1 MKIVHLVL
9 SESFAGIE
17 QHVDEVLT
25 NFSSHKLVLI
35 CNESIASYFDK
46 SINIYKVKNFG
57 RRSFFGKYKLKKL
70 IKEIGPDIIHTHGSK
85 TSSIISSIKVKD
97 YKHVATIHAVKK
109 NKKMY
114 EKADL
119 IIGVSEKVLEGI
131 NHEKICINNWWDPKL
146 KKLQNK
152 NNKYALA
159 IGRLEKIKGFDLLI
173 TSWKNIRTN
182 LIIIGSGKEKN
193 KLNELIQQNNLSEK
207 VKIIDEV
214 RREELVNYYQ
224 DASVLI
230 ISSRDEGGP
239 RVALEA
245 LYLEIPVISTD
256 VGHMSQIL
264 PKELLVEKNNQA
276 ALQNMLEKYV
286 DNIHLYNQKG
296 IFNFIETEFSL
307 EEKMKELNE
316 AYDFLINLDIN

>member
-25 NFSSHKLVLI
+25 NFSSHKLILI

-46 SINIYKVKNFG
+46 RINIYKVKNFG

-70 IKEIGPDIIHTHGSK
+70 IKDIDPDIVHTHGSK
-85 TSSIISSIKVKD
+85 TSSIISSIKTKN
-97 YKHVATIHAVKK
+97 YKHVATIHGVKK
-109 NKKMY
+109 NKKIY

-119 IIGVSEKVLEGI
+119 IIGVSNKALEGI
-131 NHEKICINNWWDPKL
+131 NHETICINNWWHPKL
-146 KKLQNK
+146 KKIQNK

-159 IGRLEKIKGFDLLI
+159 VGRLEKVKGFDLLI
-173 TSWKNIRTN
+173 ASWKNICAN
-182 LIIIGSGKEKN
+182 LIIIGSGKERN
-193 KLNELIQQNNLSEK
+193 KLNELIEQNNLSEK
-207 VKIIDEV
+207 VKIIDAV
-214 RREELVNYYQ
+214 KKEELLNYYQ

-256 VGHMSQIL
+256 VGHMPQIL
-264 PKELLVEKNNQA
+264 PKELLAEKNNQSS
-276 ALQNMLEKYV
+276 LQDMLEKYV
-286 DNIHLYNQKG
+286 DDIHLYNQKA
-296 IFNFIETEFSL
+296 IFNFVETEFSI
-307 EEKMKELNE
+307 EEKMQELND
-316 AYDFLINLDIN
+316 AYNLLASKS

>member
-1 MKIVHLVL
+1 MKIVHFVL
-9 SESFAGIE
+9 SDSFAGIE

-25 NFSSHKLVLI
+25 NFSSHKLILI

-46 SINIYKVKNFG
+46 RINIYKVKNFG

-70 IKEIGPDIIHTHGSK
+70 IKDIDPDIVHTHGSK
-85 TSSIISSIKVKD
+85 TSSIISSIKTKN
-97 YKHVATIHAVKK
+97 YKHVATIHGVKK
-109 NKKMY
+109 NKKIY

-119 IIGVSEKVLEGI
+119 IIGVSDKALEGI
-131 NHEKICINNWWDPKL
+131 NHETICINNWWHPKL
-146 KKLQNK
+146 KKIQNK

-159 IGRLEKIKGFDLLI
+159 VGRLEKVKGFDLLI
-173 TSWKNIRTN
+173 ASWKNICAN
-182 LIIIGSGKEKN
+182 LVIIGSGKERN
-193 KLNELIQQNNLSEK
+193 KLNELIEQNNLSEK
-207 VKIIDEV
+207 VKIIDAV
-214 RREELVNYYQ
+214 KKEELLNYYQ

-264 PKELLVEKNNQA
+264 PKELLAEKNNQS
-276 ALQNMLEKYV
+276 ALQDMLEKYV
-286 DNIHLYNQKG
+286 DNIHLYNQKA
-296 IFNFIETEFSL
+296 IFNFVETEFSI
-307 EEKMKELNE
+307 EEKMQELND
-316 AYDFLINLDIN
+316 AYSLLASKS

>member
-1 MKIVHLVL
+1 MKIVHFVL
-9 SESFAGIE
+9 SDSFAGIE

-25 NFSSHKLVLI
+25 NFSSHKLILI

-70 IKEIGPDIIHTHGSK
+70 IKDIDPDIIHTHGSK
-85 TSSIISSIKVKD
+85 TSSIISSIKTKN
-97 YKHVATIHAVKK
+97 YKHVATIHGVKK
-109 NKKMY
+109 NKKIY

-119 IIGVSEKVLEGI
+119 IIGVSDKALEGI
-131 NHEKICINNWWDPKL
+131 NHETICINNWWHPKL
-146 KKLQNK
+146 KKIQKK

-159 IGRLEKIKGFDLLI
+159 VGRLEKVKGFDLLI
-173 TSWKNIRTN
+173 ASWKNICAN
-182 LIIIGSGKEKN
+182 LVIIGSGKERN
-193 KLNELIQQNNLSEK
+193 KLNELIEQNNLSEK
-207 VKIIDEV
+207 VKIIDAV
-214 RREELVNYYQ
+214 KKEELLNYYQ

-230 ISSRDEGGP
+230 ISSREEGGP

-264 PKELLVEKNNQA
+264 PKELLAEKNNQS
-276 ALQNMLEKYV
+276 ALQDMLEKYV
-286 DNIHLYNQKG
+286 DNIHLYNQKA
-296 IFNFIETEFSL
+296 IFNFVETEFSI
-307 EEKMKELNE
+307 EEKIQELND
-316 AYDFLINLDIN
+316 AYNLLASKS

>member
-1 MKIVHLVL
+1 MKIVHFVL

-25 NFSSHKLVLI
+25 NFSSHKLILI

-46 SINIYKVKNFG
+46 RINIYKVKNFG

-70 IKEIGPDIIHTHGSK
+70 IKDIDPDIVHTHGSK
-85 TSSIISSIKVKD
+85 TSSIISSIKTKN
-97 YKHVATIHAVKK
+97 YKHVATIHGVKK
-109 NKKMY
+109 NKKIY

-119 IIGVSEKVLEGI
+119 IIGVSDKALEGI
-131 NHEKICINNWWDPKL
+131 NHETICINNWWHPKL
-146 KKLQNK
+146 KKIQNK

-159 IGRLEKIKGFDLLI
+159 VGRLEKVKGFDLLI
-173 TSWKNIRTN
+173 ASWKNICAN
-182 LIIIGSGKEKN
+182 LVIIGSGKERN
-193 KLNELIQQNNLSEK
+193 KLNELIEQNNLSEK
-207 VKIIDEV
+207 VKIIDAV
-214 RREELVNYYQ
+214 KKEELLNYYQ

-256 VGHMSQIL
+256 VGHMPQIL
-264 PKELLVEKNNQA
+264 PKELLAEKNNQSS
-276 ALQNMLEKYV
+276 LQDMLEKYV
-286 DNIHLYNQKG
+286 DDIHLYNQKA
-296 IFNFIETEFSL
+296 IFNFVETEFSI
-307 EEKMKELNE
+307 EEKMQELND
-316 AYDFLINLDIN
+316 AYSLLASKS

>member
-25 NFSSHKLVLI
+25 NFSSHKLILI

-70 IKEIGPDIIHTHGSK
+70 IKDIDPDIVHTHGSK
-85 TSSIISSIKVKD
+85 TSSIISSIKTKN
-97 YKHVATIHAVKK
+97 YKHVATIHGVKK
-109 NKKMY
+109 NKKIY

-119 IIGVSEKVLEGI
+119 IIGVSDKALEGI
-131 NHEKICINNWWDPKL
+131 NHETICINNWWHPKL
-146 KKLQNK
+146 KKIQNK

-159 IGRLEKIKGFDLLI
+159 VGRLEKVKGFDLLI
-173 TSWKNIRTN
+173 ASWKNICAN
-182 LIIIGSGKEKN
+182 LVIIGSGKEKN
-193 KLNELIQQNNLSEK
+193 KLNELIEQNNLSEK
-207 VKIIDEV
+207 VKIIDAV
-214 RREELVNYYQ
+214 KKEELLNYYQ

-264 PKELLVEKNNQA
+264 PKELLAEKNNQS
-276 ALQNMLEKYV
+276 ALQDMLEKYV
-286 DNIHLYNQKG
+286 DNIHLYNQKA
-296 IFNFIETEFSL
+296 IFNFVEREFSI
-307 EEKMKELNE
+307 EEKMQELND
-316 AYDFLINLDIN
+316 AYSLLASKS

>member
-1 MKIVHLVL
+1 MKIVHIVL

-70 IKEIGPDIIHTHGSK
+70 IKDIDPDIIHTHGSK
-85 TSSIISSIKVKD
+85 TSSIISSIKTKN
-97 YKHVATIHAVKK
+97 YKHVATIHGVKK
-109 NKKMY
+109 NKKIY

-119 IIGVSEKVLEGI
+119 IIGVSDRALEGI
-131 NHEKICINNWWDPKL
+131 NHKTICINNWWHPKL
-146 KKLQNK
+146 KKIQNK

-159 IGRLEKIKGFDLLI
+159 VGRLEKVKGFDLLI
-173 TSWKNIRTN
+173 ASWKNICAN
-182 LIIIGSGKEKN
+182 LVIIGSGKERN
-193 KLNELIQQNNLSEK
+193 KLNELIEQNNLSEK
-207 VKIIDEV
+207 VKIIDAV
-214 RREELVNYYQ
+214 KKEELLNYYQ

-256 VGHMSQIL
+256 VGHMPQIL
-264 PKELLVEKNNQA
+264 PKELLAEKNNQS
-276 ALQNMLEKYV
+276 ALQDMLEKYV
-286 DNIHLYNQKG
+286 DNIHLYNQKA
-296 IFNFIETEFSL
+296 IFNFVETEFSI
-307 EEKMKELNE
+307 EEKMQELND
-316 AYDFLINLDIN
+316 AYNLLASKS

>member
-1 MKIVHLVL
+1 MKIVHFVL
-9 SESFAGIE
+9 SDSFAGIE

-25 NFSSHKLVLI
+25 NFSSHKLILI

-70 IKEIGPDIIHTHGSK
+70 IKDIDPDIIHTHGSK
-85 TSSIISSIKVKD
+85 TSSIISSIKTKN
-97 YKHVATIHAVKK
+97 YKHVATIHGVKK
-109 NKKMY
+109 NKKIY

-119 IIGVSEKVLEGI
+119 IIGVSDKALEGI
-131 NHEKICINNWWDPKL
+131 NHETICINNWWHPKL
-146 KKLQNK
+146 KKIQNK

-159 IGRLEKIKGFDLLI
+159 VGRLEKVKGFDLLI
-173 TSWKNIRTN
+173 ASWKNICAN
-182 LIIIGSGKEKN
+182 LVIIGSGKERN
-193 KLNELIQQNNLSEK
+193 KLNELIEQNNLSEK
-207 VKIIDEV
+207 VKIIDAV
-214 RREELVNYYQ
+214 KKEELLNYYQ

-256 VGHMSQIL
+256 VGHMPQIL
-264 PKELLVEKNNQA
+264 PKELLAEKNNQSS
-276 ALQNMLEKYV
+276 LQDMLEKYV
-286 DNIHLYNQKG
+286 DDIHLYNQKA
-296 IFNFIETEFSL
+296 IFNFVETEFSI
-307 EEKMKELNE
+307 EEKMQELND
-316 AYDFLINLDIN
+316 AYNLLASKS

>member
-1 MKIVHLVL
+1 MKIVHFVL
-9 SESFAGIE
+9 SDSFAGIE

-25 NFSSHKLVLI
+25 NFSSHKLILI

-70 IKEIGPDIIHTHGSK
+70 IKDIDPDIVHTHGSK
-85 TSSIISSIKVKD
+85 TSSIISSIKTKN
-97 YKHVATIHAVKK
+97 YKHVATIHGVKK
-109 NKKMY
+109 NKKIY

-119 IIGVSEKVLEGI
+119 IIGVSDKALEGI
-131 NHEKICINNWWDPKL
+131 NHETICINNWWHPKL
-146 KKLQNK
+146 KKIQNK

-159 IGRLEKIKGFDLLI
+159 VGRLEKVKGFDLLI
-173 TSWKNIRTN
+173 ASWKNICAN
-182 LIIIGSGKEKN
+182 LVIIGSGKERN
-193 KLNELIQQNNLSEK
+193 KLNELIEQNNLSEK
-207 VKIIDEV
+207 VKIIDAV
-214 RREELVNYYQ
+214 KKEELLNYYQ

-264 PKELLVEKNNQA
+264 PKELLAEKNNQS
-276 ALQNMLEKYV
+276 ALQDMLEKYV
-286 DNIHLYNQKG
+286 DNIHLYNQKA
-296 IFNFIETEFSL
+296 IFNFVEREFSI
-307 EEKMKELNE
+307 EEKMQELND
-316 AYDFLINLDIN
+316 AYNLLASKS

>member
-1 MKIVHLVL
+1 MKIVHFVL
-9 SESFAGIE
+9 SDSFAGIE

-25 NFSSHKLVLI
+25 NFSSHKLILI

-70 IKEIGPDIIHTHGSK
+70 IKDIDPDIIHTHGSK
-85 TSSIISSIKVKD
+85 TSSIISSIKTKN
-97 YKHVATIHAVKK
+97 YKHVATIHGVKK
-109 NKKMY
+109 NKKIY

-119 IIGVSEKVLEGI
+119 IIGVSDKALEGI
-131 NHEKICINNWWDPKL
+131 NHETICINNWWHPKL
-146 KKLQNK
+146 KKIQNK

-159 IGRLEKIKGFDLLI
+159 VGRLEKVKGFDLLI
-173 TSWKNIRTN
+173 ASWKNICAN
-182 LIIIGSGKEKN
+182 LVIIGSGKERN
-193 KLNELIQQNNLSEK
+193 KLNELIEQNNLSEK
-207 VKIIDEV
+207 VKIIDAV
-214 RREELVNYYQ
+214 KKEELLNYYQ

-264 PKELLVEKNNQA
+264 PKELLAEKNNQS
-276 ALQNMLEKYV
+276 ALQDMLEKYV
-286 DNIHLYNQKG
+286 DNIHLYNQKA
-296 IFNFIETEFSL
+296 IFNFVETEFSI
-307 EEKMKELNE
+307 EEKIQELND
-316 AYDFLINLDIN
+316 AYNLLASKS

>member
-1 MKIVHLVL
+1 MKIVHFVL

-25 NFSSHKLVLI
+25 NFSSHKLILI

-70 IKEIGPDIIHTHGSK
+70 IKDIDPDIIHTHGSK
-85 TSSIISSIKVKD
+85 TSSIISSIKTKN
-97 YKHVATIHAVKK
+97 YKHVATIHGVKK
-109 NKKMY
+109 NKKIY

-119 IIGVSEKVLEGI
+119 IIGVSDKALEGI
-131 NHEKICINNWWDPKL
+131 NHETICINNWWHPKL
-146 KKLQNK
+146 KKIQKK

-159 IGRLEKIKGFDLLI
+159 VGRLEKVKGFDLLI
-173 TSWKNIRTN
+173 ASWKNICAN
-182 LIIIGSGKEKN
+182 LVIIGSGKERN
-193 KLNELIQQNNLSEK
+193 KLNELIEQNNLSEK
-207 VKIIDEV
+207 VKIIDAV
-214 RREELVNYYQ
+214 KKEELLNYYQ

-230 ISSRDEGGP
+230 ISSREEGGP

-264 PKELLVEKNNQA
+264 PKELLAEKNNQS
-276 ALQNMLEKYV
+276 ALQDMLEKYV
-286 DNIHLYNQKG
+286 DNIHLYNQKA
-296 IFNFIETEFSL
+296 IFNFVETEFSI
-307 EEKMKELNE
+307 EEKMQELND
-316 AYDFLINLDIN
+316 AYSLLASKS

>member
-1 MKIVHLVL
+1 MKIVHFVL

-25 NFSSHKLVLI
+25 NFSSHKLILI

-46 SINIYKVKNFG
+46 SINIYKIKNFG

-70 IKEIGPDIIHTHGSK
+70 IKDIDPDIIHTHGSK
-85 TSSIISSIKVKD
+85 TSSIISSIKTKN
-97 YKHVATIHAVKK
+97 YKHVATIHGVKK
-109 NKKMY
+109 NKKIY

-119 IIGVSEKVLEGI
+119 IIGVSDKALEGI
-131 NHEKICINNWWDPKL
+131 NHETICINNWWHPKL
-146 KKLQNK
+146 KKIQNK

-159 IGRLEKIKGFDLLI
+159 VGRLEKVKGFDLLI
-173 TSWKNIRTN
+173 ASWKNIDAN
-182 LIIIGSGKEKN
+182 LVIIGSGKERN
-193 KLNELIQQNNLSEK
+193 KLNELIEQNNLSEK
-207 VKIIDEV
+207 VKIIDAV
-214 RREELVNYYQ
+214 KKEELLNYYQ

-264 PKELLVEKNNQA
+264 PKELLAEKNNQS
-276 ALQNMLEKYV
+276 ALQDMLEKYV
-286 DNIHLYNQKG
+286 DNIHLYNQKA
-296 IFNFIETEFSL
+296 IFNFVETEFSI
-307 EEKMKELNE
+307 EEKMQELND
-316 AYDFLINLDIN
+316 AYSLLASKS

>member
-1 MKIVHLVL
+1 MKIVHFVL
-9 SESFAGIE
+9 SDSFAGIE

-25 NFSSHKLVLI
+25 NFSSHKLILI

-70 IKEIGPDIIHTHGSK
+70 IKDIDPDIIHTHGSK
-85 TSSIISSIKVKD
+85 TSSIISSIKTKN
-97 YKHVATIHAVKK
+97 YKHVATIHGVKK
-109 NKKMY
+109 NKKIY

-119 IIGVSEKVLEGI
+119 IIGVSDKALEGI
-131 NHEKICINNWWDPKL
+131 NHETICINNWWHPKL
-146 KKLQNK
+146 KKIQNK

-159 IGRLEKIKGFDLLI
+159 VGRLEKVKGFDLLI
-173 TSWKNIRTN
+173 ASWKNICTN
-182 LIIIGSGKEKN
+182 LVIIGSGKERN
-193 KLNELIQQNNLSEK
+193 KLNELIEQNNLSEK
-207 VKIIDEV
+207 VKIIDAV
-214 RREELVNYYQ
+214 KKEELLNYYQ

-264 PKELLVEKNNQA
+264 PKELLAEKNNQS
-276 ALQNMLEKYV
+276 ALQDMLEKYV
-286 DNIHLYNQKG
+286 DNIHLYNQKA
-296 IFNFIETEFSL
+296 IFNFVEKEFSI
-307 EEKMKELNE
+307 EEKMQELND
-316 AYDFLINLDIN
+316 AYSLLANKS

>member
-1 MKIVHLVL
+1 MKIVHFVL
-9 SESFAGIE
+9 SDSFAGIE

-25 NFSSHKLVLI
+25 NFSSHKLILI

-46 SINIYKVKNFG
+46 SIDIYKVKNFG

-70 IKEIGPDIIHTHGSK
+70 IKNIDPDIIHTHGSK
-85 TSSIISSIKVKD
+85 TSSIISSIKTKN
-97 YKHVATIHAVKK
+97 YKHVATIHGVKK
-109 NKKMY
+109 NKKIY

-119 IIGVSEKVLEGI
+119 IIGVSDKALEGI
-131 NHEKICINNWWDPKL
+131 NHETICINNWWHPEL
-146 KKLQNK
+146 KKIQNK

-159 IGRLEKIKGFDLLI
+159 VGRLEKVKGFDLLI
-173 TSWKNIRTN
+173 ASWKNIDAN
-182 LIIIGSGKEKN
+182 LVIIGSGKERN
-193 KLNELIQQNNLSEK
+193 KLNELIEQNNLSEK
-207 VKIIDEV
+207 VKIIDAV
-214 RREELVNYYQ
+214 KKEELLNYYQ

-264 PKELLVEKNNQA
+264 PKELLAEKNNQS
-276 ALQNMLEKYV
+276 ALQDMLEKYV
-286 DNIHLYNQKG
+286 DNIHLYNQKA
-296 IFNFIETEFSL
+296 IFNFVEREFSI
-307 EEKMKELNE
+307 EEKMQELND
-316 AYDFLINLDIN
+316 AYSLLASKS

>member
-25 NFSSHKLVLI
+25 NFSSHKLILI

-46 SINIYKVKNFG
+46 RINIYKVKNFG

-70 IKEIGPDIIHTHGSK
+70 IKDIDPDIVHTHGSK
-85 TSSIISSIKVKD
+85 TSSIISSIKTKN
-97 YKHVATIHAVKK
+97 YKHVATIHGVKK
-109 NKKMY
+109 NKKIY

-119 IIGVSEKVLEGI
+119 IIGVSDKALEGI
-131 NHEKICINNWWDPKL
+131 NHETICINNWWHPKL
-146 KKLQNK
+146 KKIQNK

-159 IGRLEKIKGFDLLI
+159 VGRLEKVKGFDLLI
-173 TSWKNIRTN
+173 ASWKNICAN
-182 LIIIGSGKEKN
+182 LVIIGSGKERN
-193 KLNELIQQNNLSEK
+193 KLNELIEQNNLSGK
-207 VKIIDEV
+207 VKIIDAV
-214 RREELVNYYQ
+214 KKEELLNYYQ

-256 VGHMSQIL
+256 VGHMPQIL
-264 PKELLVEKNNQA
+264 PKELLAEKNNQSS
-276 ALQNMLEKYV
+276 LQDMLEKYV
-286 DNIHLYNQKG
+286 DDIHLYNQKA
-296 IFNFIETEFSL
+296 IFNFVETEFSI
-307 EEKMKELNE
+307 EEKMQELND
-316 AYDFLINLDIN
+316 AYNLLASKS

>member
-1 MKIVHLVL
+1 MKIVHFVL

-25 NFSSHKLVLI
+25 NFSSHKLILI

-46 SINIYKVKNFG
+46 RINIYKVKNFG

-70 IKEIGPDIIHTHGSK
+70 IKDIDPDIVHTHGSK
-85 TSSIISSIKVKD
+85 TSSIISSIKTKN
-97 YKHVATIHAVKK
+97 YKHVATIHGVKK
-109 NKKMY
+109 NKKIY

-119 IIGVSEKVLEGI
+119 IIGVSDRALEGI
-131 NHEKICINNWWDPKL
+131 NHKTICINNWWHPKL
-146 KKLQNK
+146 KKIQNK

-159 IGRLEKIKGFDLLI
+159 VGRLEKVKGFDLLI
-173 TSWKNIRTN
+173 ASWKNICAN
-182 LIIIGSGKEKN
+182 LVIIGSGKERN
-193 KLNELIQQNNLSEK
+193 KLNELIEQNNLSEK
-207 VKIIDEV
+207 VKIIDAV
-214 RREELVNYYQ
+214 KKEELLNYYQ

-256 VGHMSQIL
+256 VGHMPQIL
-264 PKELLVEKNNQA
+264 PKELLAEKNNQSS
-276 ALQNMLEKYV
+276 LQDMLEKYV
-286 DNIHLYNQKG
+286 DDIHLYNQKA
-296 IFNFIETEFSL
+296 IFNFVETEFSI
-307 EEKMKELNE
+307 EEKMQELND
-316 AYDFLINLDIN
+316 AYNLLASKS

>member
-1 MKIVHLVL
+1 MKIVHFVL

-25 NFSSHKLVLI
+25 NFSSHKLILI

-70 IKEIGPDIIHTHGSK
+70 IKDIDPDIVHTHGSK
-85 TSSIISSIKVKD
+85 TSSIISSIKTKN
-97 YKHVATIHAVKK
+97 YKHVATIHGVKK
-109 NKKMY
+109 NKKIY

-119 IIGVSEKVLEGI
+119 IIGVSDRALEGI
-131 NHEKICINNWWDPKL
+131 NHKTICINNWWHPKL
-146 KKLQNK
+146 KKIQNK

-159 IGRLEKIKGFDLLI
+159 VGRLEKVKGFDLLI
-173 TSWKNIRTN
+173 ASWKNICAN
-182 LIIIGSGKEKN
+182 LVIIGSGKERN
-193 KLNELIQQNNLSEK
+193 KLNELIEQNNLSEK
-207 VKIIDEV
+207 VKIIDAV
-214 RREELVNYYQ
+214 KKEELLNYYQ

-256 VGHMSQIL
+256 VGHMPQIL
-264 PKELLVEKNNQA
+264 PKELLAEKNNQSS
-276 ALQNMLEKYV
+276 LQDMLEKYV
-286 DNIHLYNQKG
+286 DNIHLYNQKA
-296 IFNFIETEFSL
+296 IFNFVEREFSI
-307 EEKMKELNE
+307 EEKMQELND
-316 AYDFLINLDIN
+316 AYSLLASKS

>member
-1 MKIVHLVL
+1 MKIVHFVL

-25 NFSSHKLVLI
+25 NFSSHKLILI

-70 IKEIGPDIIHTHGSK
+70 IKNIDPDIIHTHGSK
-85 TSSIISSIKVKD
+85 TSSIISSIKTKN
-97 YKHVATIHAVKK
+97 YKHVATIHGVKK
-109 NKKMY
+109 NKKIY

-119 IIGVSEKVLEGI
+119 IIGVSDKALEGI
-131 NHEKICINNWWDPKL
+131 NHETICINNWWHPEL
-146 KKLQNK
+146 KKIQNK
-152 NNKYALA
+152 KNKHALA
-159 IGRLEKIKGFDLLI
+159 VGRLEKVKGFDLLI
-173 TSWKNIRTN
+173 ASWKNICAN
-182 LIIIGSGKEKN
+182 LVIIGSGKERN
-193 KLNELIQQNNLSEK
+193 KLNELIEQNNLSEK
-207 VKIIDEV
+207 VKIIDAV
-214 RREELVNYYQ
+214 KKEELLNYYQ

-264 PKELLVEKNNQA
+264 PKELLAEKNNQS
-276 ALQNMLEKYV
+276 ALQDMLEKYV
-286 DNIHLYNQKG
+286 DNIHLYNQKA
-296 IFNFIETEFSL
+296 IFNFVEREFSI
-307 EEKMKELNE
+307 EEKMQELND
-316 AYDFLINLDIN
+316 AYSLLASNS

>member
-1 MKIVHLVL
+1 MKIVHFVL
-9 SESFAGIE
+9 SDSFAGIE

-25 NFSSHKLVLI
+25 NFSSHKLMLI

-70 IKEIGPDIIHTHGSK
+70 IKDIDPDIIHTHGSK
-85 TSSIISSIKVKD
+85 TSSIISSIKTKN
-97 YKHVATIHAVKK
+97 YKHVATIHGVKK
-109 NKKMY
+109 NKKIY

-119 IIGVSEKVLEGI
+119 IIGVSDKALEGI
-131 NHEKICINNWWDPKL
+131 NHKTICINNWWHPKL
-146 KKLQNK
+146 KKIQNK

-159 IGRLEKIKGFDLLI
+159 VGRLEKVKGFDLLI
-173 TSWKNIRTN
+173 ASWKNIGAN
-182 LIIIGSGKEKN
+182 LVIIGSGKERN
-193 KLNELIQQNNLSEK
+193 KLNKLIEQNNLSEK
-207 VKIIDEV
+207 VKIIDAV
-214 RREELVNYYQ
+214 KKEELLNYYQ

-230 ISSRDEGGP
+230 ISSREEGGP

-264 PKELLVEKNNQA
+264 PKELLAEKNNQS
-276 ALQNMLEKYV
+276 ALQDMLEKYV
-286 DNIHLYNQKG
+286 DNIHLYNQKA
-296 IFNFIETEFSL
+296 IFNFIETEFSI
-307 EEKMKELNE
+307 EEKMQELND
-316 AYDFLINLDIN
+316 AYSLLASKS

>member
-1 MKIVHLVL
+1 MKIVHFVL

-25 NFSSHKLVLI
+25 NFSSHKLILI

-70 IKEIGPDIIHTHGSK
+70 IKDIDPDIVHTHGSK
-85 TSSIISSIKVKD
+85 TSSIISSIKTKN
-97 YKHVATIHAVKK
+97 YKHVATIHGVKK
-109 NKKMY
+109 NKKIY

-119 IIGVSEKVLEGI
+119 IIGVSDKALEGI
-131 NHEKICINNWWDPKL
+131 NHEKICINNWWHPKL
-146 KKLQNK
+146 KKIQNK
-152 NNKYALA
+152 KNKHALA
-159 IGRLEKIKGFDLLI
+159 VGRLEKVKGFDLLI
-173 TSWKNIRTN
+173 ASWKNIGAN
-182 LIIIGSGKEKN
+182 LVIIGSGKERN
-193 KLNELIQQNNLSEK
+193 KLNELIEQNNLSEK
-207 VKIIDEV
+207 VKIIDAV
-214 RREELVNYYQ
+214 KKEELLNYYQ

-264 PKELLVEKNNQA
+264 PKELLAEKNNQS
-276 ALQNMLEKYV
+276 ALQDMLEKYV
-286 DNIHLYNQKG
+286 DNIHLYNQNA
-296 IFNFIETEFSL
+296 IFNFVETEFSI
-307 EEKMKELNE
+307 EEKMQELND
-316 AYDFLINLDIN
+316 AYSLLASKS

>member
-1 MKIVHLVL
+1 MKIVHFVL
-9 SESFAGIE
+9 SDSFAGIE

-25 NFSSHKLVLI
+25 NFSSHKLILI

-70 IKEIGPDIIHTHGSK
+70 IKNIDPDIIHTHGSK
-85 TSSIISSIKVKD
+85 TSSIISSIKTKN
-97 YKHVATIHAVKK
+97 YKHVATIHGVKK
-109 NKKMY
+109 NKKIY

-119 IIGVSEKVLEGI
+119 IIGVSDKALEGI
-131 NHEKICINNWWDPKL
+131 NHETICINNWWHPEL
-146 KKLQNK
+146 KKIQNK
-152 NNKYALA
+152 KNKHALA
-159 IGRLEKIKGFDLLI
+159 VGRLEKVKGFDLLI
-173 TSWKNIRTN
+173 ASWKNIDAD
-182 LIIIGSGKEKN
+182 LVIIGSGKERN
-193 KLNELIQQNNLSEK
+193 KLNELIEQNNLSEK
-207 VKIIDEV
+207 VKIIDAV
-214 RREELVNYYQ
+214 KKEELLNYYQ

-264 PKELLVEKNNQA
+264 PKELLAEKNNQS
-276 ALQNMLEKYV
+276 ALQDMLEKYV
-286 DNIHLYNQKG
+286 DNIHLYNQKA
-296 IFNFIETEFSL
+296 IFNFVETEFSI
-307 EEKMKELNE
+307 EEKMEELND
-316 AYDFLINLDIN
+316 AYSLLASKS

>member
-1 MKIVHLVL
+1 MKIVHFVL
-9 SESFAGIE
+9 SDSFAGIE

-25 NFSSHKLVLI
+25 NFSSHKLILI

-70 IKEIGPDIIHTHGSK
+70 IKDIDPDIIHTHGSK
-85 TSSIISSIKVKD
+85 TSSIISSIKTKN
-97 YKHVATIHAVKK
+97 YKHVATIHGVKK
-109 NKKMY
+109 NKKIY

-119 IIGVSEKVLEGI
+119 IIGVSDKALEGI
-131 NHEKICINNWWDPKL
+131 NHETICINNWWHPEL
-146 KKLQNK
+146 KKIQNK
-152 NNKYALA
+152 KNKHALA
-159 IGRLEKIKGFDLLI
+159 VGRLEKVKGFDLLI
-173 TSWKNIRTN
+173 ASWKNICTN
-182 LIIIGSGKEKN
+182 LVIIGSGKERN
-193 KLNELIQQNNLSEK
+193 KLNELIEQNNLSEK
-207 VKIIDEV
+207 VKIIDAV
-214 RREELVNYYQ
+214 KKEELLNYYQ

-264 PKELLVEKNNQA
+264 PKELLAEKNNQS
-276 ALQNMLEKYV
+276 ALQDMLEKYV
-286 DNIHLYNQKG
+286 DNIHLYNQKA
-296 IFNFIETEFSL
+296 IFNFVETEFSI
-307 EEKMKELNE
+307 EEKMQELND
-316 AYDFLINLDIN
+316 AYSLLASKS

>member
-1 MKIVHLVL
+1 MKIVHFVL

-25 NFSSHKLVLI
+25 NFSSHKLILI

-46 SINIYKVKNFG
+46 RINIYKVKNFG

-70 IKEIGPDIIHTHGSK
+70 IKDIDPDIIHTHGSK
-85 TSSIISSIKVKD
+85 TSSIISSIKTKN
-97 YKHVATIHAVKK
+97 YKHVATIHGVKK
-109 NKKMY
+109 NKKIY

-119 IIGVSEKVLEGI
+119 IIGVSDKALEGI
-131 NHEKICINNWWDPKL
+131 NHETICINNWWHPKL
-146 KKLQNK
+146 KKIQNK

-159 IGRLEKIKGFDLLI
+159 VGRLEKVKGFDLLI
-173 TSWKNIRTN
+173 ASWKNICAN
-182 LIIIGSGKEKN
+182 LVIIGSGKERN
-193 KLNELIQQNNLSEK
+193 KLNELIEQNNLSEK
-207 VKIIDEV
+207 VKIIDAV
-214 RREELVNYYQ
+214 KKEELLNYYQ

-264 PKELLVEKNNQA
+264 PKELLAEKNNQS
-276 ALQNMLEKYV
+276 ALQDMLEKYV
-286 DNIHLYNQKG
+286 DNIHLYNQKA
-296 IFNFIETEFSL
+296 IFNFVETEFSI
-307 EEKMKELNE
+307 EEKMQELND
-316 AYDFLINLDIN
+316 AYSLLASNS

>member
-25 NFSSHKLVLI
+25 NFSSHKLILI

-46 SINIYKVKNFG
+46 RINIYKVKNFG

-70 IKEIGPDIIHTHGSK
+70 IKDIDPDIVHTHGSK
-85 TSSIISSIKVKD
+85 TSSIISSIKTKN
-97 YKHVATIHAVKK
+97 YKHVATIHGVKK
-109 NKKMY
+109 NKKIY

-119 IIGVSEKVLEGI
+119 IIGVSDKALEGI
-131 NHEKICINNWWDPKL
+131 NHETICINNWWHPKL
-146 KKLQNK
+146 KKIQNK

-159 IGRLEKIKGFDLLI
+159 VGRLEKVKGFDLLI
-173 TSWKNIRTN
+173 ASWKNICAN
-182 LIIIGSGKEKN
+182 LIIIGSGKERN
-193 KLNELIQQNNLSEK
+193 KLNELIEQNNLSGK
-207 VKIIDEV
+207 VKIIDAV
-214 RREELVNYYQ
+214 KKEELLNYYQ

-256 VGHMSQIL
+256 VGHMPQIL
-264 PKELLVEKNNQA
+264 PKELLAEKNNQSS
-276 ALQNMLEKYV
+276 LQDMLEKYV
-286 DNIHLYNQKG
+286 DDIHLYNQKA
-296 IFNFIETEFSL
+296 IFNFVETEFSI
-307 EEKMKELNE
+307 EEKMQELND
-316 AYDFLINLDIN
+316 AYNLLASKS

>member
-1 MKIVHLVL
+1 MKIVHFVL
-9 SESFAGIE
+9 SDSFAGIE

-25 NFSSHKLVLI
+25 NFSSHKLILI

-70 IKEIGPDIIHTHGSK
+70 IKDIDPDIIHTHGSK
-85 TSSIISSIKVKD
+85 TSSIISSIKTKN
-97 YKHVATIHAVKK
+97 YKHVATIHGVKK
-109 NKKMY
+109 NKKIY

-119 IIGVSEKVLEGI
+119 IIGVSDKALEGI
-131 NHEKICINNWWDPKL
+131 NHETICINNWWHPEL
-146 KKLQNK
+146 KKIQNK

-159 IGRLEKIKGFDLLI
+159 VGRLEKVKGFDLLI
-173 TSWKNIRTN
+173 ASWKNVCAN
-182 LIIIGSGKEKN
+182 LVIIGSGKERN
-193 KLNELIQQNNLSEK
+193 KLNELIEQNNLSEK
-207 VKIIDEV
+207 VKIIDAV
-214 RREELVNYYQ
+214 KKEELTNYYQ

-230 ISSRDEGGP
+230 VSSRDEGGP

-264 PKELLVEKNNQA
+264 PKELLAEKNNQS
-276 ALQNMLEKYV
+276 ALQDMLEKYV
-286 DNIHLYNQKG
+286 DNIHLYNQKA
-296 IFNFIETEFSL
+296 IFNFVETEFSI
-307 EEKMKELNE
+307 EEKMQELND
-316 AYDFLINLDIN
+316 AYSLLASKS